1 MWGLPPRKT
10 PYVGA
15 LTLQFVLKIIPAH
28 RSLGVFHVRSQAETR
43 LFHLGDWLMKCPY
56 CGSVETRVVDTA
68 RKEHSIRRRRECQD
82 CDRRFSTMER
92 AILTAPLVVKRDG
105 RREAFDRGK
114 VLSGLRVACA
124 RRPVSAGDLERVV
137 DRVENHVR
145 QLGRT
150 EITTRVIGD
159 AVIEELK
166 SLDPVSYIRYAII
179 YLGLEDLEAVRSE
192 VNRLLEEQ
200 G

>member
-1 MWGLPPRKT
+1 
-10 PYVGA
+10 
-15 LTLQFVLKIIPAH
+15 
-28 RSLGVFHVRSQAETR
+28 
-43 LFHLGDWLMKCPY
+43 MKCPY
-56 CGSVETRVVDTA
+56 CGSKCTRVVDTA

-82 CDRRFSTMER
+82 CGKRFSTMER
-92 AILTAPLVVKRDG
+92 AILTTPLVVKRDG
-105 RREAFDRGK
+105 RREAFDREK

-137 DRVENHVR
+137 DRVESHIR

-150 EITTRVIGD
+150 EIPTRAIGD
-159 AVIEELK
+159 VVIEELK

-179 YLGLEDLEAVRSE
+179 YLGLEDLEAVRAE

-200 G
+200 E